1 MSTLTS
7 SEIGI
12 TFLALTLLLIFSFIG
27 GKLCELI
34 KAPKVVGEI
43 IGGMILGGS
52 FIGYCWPDFFTSIFN
67 AYSEEHKV
75 LNIFYQLGL
84 VFLMFSSGYTT
95 SININKKIS
104 RITRCYL
111 SEQPCYPWCWHCHLY
126 RCLKVLLLVLPTIH

>member
-95 SININKKIS
+95 SININKKNTIS
-104 RITRCYL
+104 LNFFFNLRTFLAINTHSTFSTIL
-111 SEQPCYPWCWHCHLY
+111 SF
-126 RCLKVLLLVLPTIH
+126 